1 MDTLR
6 DKVIKLAHA
15 NPELRVHLLPIIK
28 EAKAGKKLKGKKL
41 DKHIN
46 STYSRLGNRIMI
58 NMMDIPKIWDASKA
72 AYESGGTAEEA
83 DAAMEKAMT
92 SAIQKAKVASTKTAG
107 ARPLH
112 EIANDIRLDWG
123 SKVNFAAKPYLQAMF
138 SLGSMKDRY
147 GQDPAS
153 SIVAYFLSN
162 ARSWRGPV
170 AKAIKAELNKMLKS
184 SY

>member
-83 DAAMEKAMT
+83 DAAMEKA
-92 SAIQKAKVASTKTAG
+92 
-107 ARPLH
+107 
-112 EIANDIRLDWG
+112 IA
-123 SKVNFAAKPYLQAMF
+123 AAKTKNMPVGSGMPADPAFASKQAARGIQWMQVGVDLSYLASSVDATMK
-138 SLGSMKDRY
+138 SLGEALRD
-147 GQDPAS
+147 A
-153 SIVAYFLSN
+153 
-162 ARSWRGPV
+162 
-170 AKAIKAELNKMLKS
+170 
-184 SY
+184 